1 MTPASLD
8 RNAEGDR
15 PPEGAAPP
23 AAAPADDREPAGRAP
38 LLVVESVSKTFTLH
52 LQGGA
57 ELPVVR
63 GATFQVFPGEC
74 VALGGASGAGKSTLL
89 KMIYGTYRI
98 DGGRVLVRDADG
110 MADVAR
116 ATPRRILALRRQRIA
131 YVSQF
136 LRVIPRVSALDVA
149 AEPLIAE
156 GVSVESARQ
165 RAGALLARLN
175 LPERLWFVPPAT
187 FSGGEQQRV
196 NIARA
201 LMGAQPLLLLDEPT
215 AALDGTNRAQVI
227 ALLQERKRAGAGL
240 LGIFHDAE
248 TREALADRV
257 VDVTHFAP

>member
-1 MTPASLD
+1 MSADGLDLDASVM
-8 RNAEGDR
+8 
-15 PPEGAAPP
+15 AAPAP
-23 AAAPADDREPAGRAP
+23 APADDPEPAGGTP
-38 LLVVESVSKTFTLH
+38 LLAVEGVSKTFTLH
-52 LQGGA
+52 RQGGA

-74 VALGGASGAGKSTLL
+74 VALGGASGAGKTTLL

-98 DGGRVLVRDADG
+98 DEGRALVRDGDG
-110 MADVAR
+110 TADVAR
-116 ATPRRILALRRQRIA
+116 ATPRAVLALRRQRIV

-136 LRVIPRVSALDVA
+136 LRVILRVSALDVV
-149 AEPLIAE
+149 AEPLIAA
-156 GVSVESARQ
+156 GVPVAAARQ

-175 LPERLWFVPPAT
+175 LSERLWPVPPAT

-201 LMGAQPLLLLDEPT
+201 LMGDPPVLLLDEPT